1 MLPIRDT
8 AMALLL
14 PSPPPFREIAIEAAQ
29 VLAGLQTAHV
39 SLESS
44 ESANIKSLG
53 RKNLQ

>member
-14 PSPPPFREIAIEAAQ
+14 PPPPFREIAIEAAQ
-29 VLAGLQTAHV
+29 ALAGLQTAHV